1 MLRYHNYGYKI
12 VVETLLGSEPKV
24 LWTLKCSLVIK
35 SRGIYDVKSLEGA
48 IAKFLEANIK
58 SNRVNNS
65 TLVYNMESVEF
76 DFFICS

>member
-1 MLRYHNYGYKI
+1 
-12 VVETLLGSEPKV
+12 
-24 LWTLKCSLVIK
+24 VIK
-35 SRGIYDVKSLEGA
+35 SRGLYYVTSIEGA

-76 DFFICS
+76 DFLFAVNSSLFFYKKNKLTIMNFIHLHRLLV

>member
-1 MLRYHNYGYKI
+1 MLKYDNFGYEI

-35 SRGIYDVKSLEGA
+35 SRGVYLTSLEGA